1 MKQPWTTLS
10 ALCYI
15 QQLNKLCGGLL
26 HDYRILKRSVTDHRP
41 VNLNTIFLA
50 FLIFWLRFGVELL
63 CPARKREIVH
73 VYPIFFQVVIM
84 LKTSNTLTTT
94 KTYKSSTTTK
104 QKPELG
110 SAVGMGLGLGGLGK
124 ITPFIWCVITG
135 YWCSVSLLCFVFFLI
150 RNSVTPTKWCLLP
163 KKMHSNKNS
172 NDFSNKKKKKEIKLR
187 VKRIVQ
193 TENAWLE

>member
-73 VYPIFFQVVIM
+73 VYPIFSNH
-84 LKTSNTLTTT
+84 KTKARVRVSGRDGVRVRGTWKDNTIHL
-94 KTYKSSTTTK
+94 
-104 QKPELG
+104 
-110 SAVGMGLGLGGLGK
+110 VCHH
-124 ITPFIWCVITG
+124 W
-135 YWCSVSLLCFVFFLI
+135 LLVF
-150 RNSVTPTKWCLLP
+150 SVTFMFCFLL
-163 KKMHSNKNS
+163 N
-172 NDFSNKKKKKEIKLR
+172 
-187 VKRIVQ
+187 
-193 TENAWLE
+193 